1 MNFKELKEKIE
12 QAKNKKIL
20 MLPSSFSINDE
31 IRIVSILYE
40 YMIYCSDIKSI
51 NDLYNIIN
59 EYHLDVNL
67 FNNPYYLSVSLK
79 SFNETTINI
88 INQLNDETFV
98 EIELCHSTSTNNEI
112 LQLLSRIS
120 HKRVLFSS
128 NNWINL
134 DILHFVTNNYEFDR
148 ESYPLIAIDRI
159 DSTTANKIIDV
170 CKKID
175 RPSFRIEIKDVIS
188 LQNLDTIL
196 PYIPEKNIYVS
207 LDDDIFN
214 ENNPQNA
221 RNMIIQ
227 NKKINCPNNKKMKFN
242 IRGITYYNIEYIYD
256 LEKNIGLIK
265 SHIPKNASK
274 LDIIT
279 YVTLFMVNY
288 FIYDYDMYRK
298 IIANIEFEDID
309 LTQFLIKGK
318 GVCKHFAKFTEY
330 VLNSVGID
338 CKTLESYG
346 EYSDNCFAGHA
357 FNIVTINGQ
366 SSYLDT
372 TWIVEKLQNG
382 LISSLSES
390 SDFLTSN
397 EEFGHEDYEDVIS
410 EYKCVSYNRQE
421 IEKSVSRVMKW
432 SGNYTICP
440 QALRDLFRK
449 YILKIEKNVYER
461 IEKAVPRRR

>member
-1 MNFKELKEKIE
+1 
-12 QAKNKKIL
+12 

-175 RPSFRIEIKDVIS
+175 RPSFRIEIKDVVNDNRKIS
-188 LQNLDTIL
+188 EGSLLICIKGANFDGHSCAMEAAQKNAAAIVVEHDVELPDDCKMAVIRVENTRYAMAFISAAYFDHPARKLKTIGITGTKGKTTTTYLIRNMLQNAGH
-196 PYIPEKNIYVS
+196 KV
-207 LDDDIFN
+207 
-214 ENNPQNA
+214 
-221 RNMIIQ
+221 
-227 NKKINCPNNKKMKFN
+227 
-242 IRGITYYNIEYIYD
+242 
-256 LEKNIGLIK
+256 GLIGT
-265 SHIPKNASK
+265 IEVYGDR
-274 LDIIT
+274 LQIF
-279 YVTLFMVNY
+279 VQ
-288 FIYDYDMYRK
+288 FI
-298 IIANIEFEDID
+298 
-309 LTQFLIKGK
+309 
-318 GVCKHFAKFTEY
+318 C
-330 VLNSVGID
+330 
-338 CKTLESYG
+338 
-346 EYSDNCFAGHA
+346 CF
-357 FNIVTINGQ
+357 
-366 SSYLDT
+366 
-372 TWIVEKLQNG
+372 
-382 LISSLSES
+382 
-390 SDFLTSN
+390 
-397 EEFGHEDYEDVIS
+397 
-410 EYKCVSYNRQE
+410 
-421 IEKSVSRVMKW
+421 
-432 SGNYTICP
+432 P
-440 QALRDLFRK
+440 
-449 YILKIEKNVYER
+449 
-461 IEKAVPRRR
+461 